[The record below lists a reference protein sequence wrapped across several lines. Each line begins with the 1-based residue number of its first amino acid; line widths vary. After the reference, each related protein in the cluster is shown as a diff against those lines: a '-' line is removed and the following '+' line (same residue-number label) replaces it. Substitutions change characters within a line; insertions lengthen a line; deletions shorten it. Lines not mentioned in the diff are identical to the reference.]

1 LVFSWVF
8 IAAAVC
14 LVVALACL
22 AGIEER
28 PLRGPAPAPAGEA
41 APVAAE

>member
-1 LVFSWVF
+1 VF
-8 IAAAVC
+8 IAAALC

-28 PLRGPAPAPAGEA
+28 PLRGPAEHAGEA
-41 APVAAE
+41 AQRALLDAAE